1 MRLPVTALAHGL
13 LWCDGTRGENISD
26 MKTVTSTTIA
36 ELLSGASLAP
46 RKRMNL
52 NLHAE
57 LSDPIN
63 RFINAGHAGSYVRP
77 HRHRADKWELLAVL
91 RGRFDV
97 LTFTHDGEVTARFSL
112 DPDAAPVIEIAGGS
126 WHTVVFHAPAAVM
139 LEVKPGPYDSRT
151 DKEFAGW
158 APEEGAP
165 AAAAFAR
172 WLEKAA
178 VGETWRQ

>member
-1 MRLPVTALAHGL
+1 MVQWHK
-13 LWCDGTRGENISD
+13 RGKNISD
-26 MKTVTSTTIA
+26 MKTVTSKTIA
-36 ELLSGASLAP
+36 EVLSGAGLSP
-46 RKRMNL
+46 RRRMNL
-52 NLHAE
+52 NLHE
-57 LSDPIN
+57 KLTDPIN
-63 RFINAGHAGSYVRP
+63 RFINAGHAGTYVRP
-77 HRHRADKWELLAVL
+77 HRHQADKWELLTAL

-97 LTFTHDGEVTARFSL
+97 LTFTHDGEVTSRFSL
-112 DPDAAPVIEIAGGS
+112 DPDAAPVIEVSGGS

-151 DKEFAGW
+151 DKEFAWW